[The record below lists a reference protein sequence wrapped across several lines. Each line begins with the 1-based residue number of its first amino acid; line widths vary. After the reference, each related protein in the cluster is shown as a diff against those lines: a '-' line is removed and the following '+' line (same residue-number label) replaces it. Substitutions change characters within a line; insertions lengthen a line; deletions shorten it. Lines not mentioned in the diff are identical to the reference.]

1 MIARA
6 VPGAVLAAVNAKA
19 GLDLVHVPYKGG
31 GVSVQD
37 VVSGQ
42 VQLTFENPAT
52 ALPVVEAGSV
62 RALAVTGET
71 RSPRLPNVPTM
82 VESGIE
88 DFVTVSFFGLVVRA
102 GTPADIVAKLS
113 GAVNESLKAPDVEAA
128 LAKLSLDIRAGSSA
142 EFSAFLD
149 KERQKWSSIVR
160 LAQIQVE

>member
-1 MIARA
+1 MIRA
-6 VPGAVLAAVNAKA
+6 VLGAVVAAVNARA

-52 ALPVVEAGSV
+52 ALPVVAAGSV

-88 DFVTVSFFGLVVRA
+88 DFVTVSFFGLVARA

-160 LAQIQVE
+160 LAHVQVE

>member
-1 MIARA
+1 
-6 VPGAVLAAVNAKA
+6 
-19 GLDLVHVPYKGG
+19 
-31 GVSVQD
+31 
-37 VVSGQ
+37 
-42 VQLTFENPAT
+42 
-52 ALPVVEAGSV
+52 
-62 RALAVTGET
+62 
-71 RSPRLPNVPTM
+71 M

-88 DFVTVSFFGLVVRA
+88 DFVTVSFFGLVARA

-160 LAQIQVE
+160 LAHIQVE